1 MLALIDLLALLK
13 IVGALLVSLFALWA
27 IVTVLHDDR
36 IQDPYSS
43 IVVFVIMGL
52 LAYFAKHFYL

>member
-1 MLALIDLLALLK
+1 MFTLIALLK
-13 IVGALLVSLFALWA
+13 TVGALLVCLFALWA